1 MNLVPVFDTAS
12 FARGVRAEAE
22 GSGWAM
28 RQGTLSRISR
38 GNAFHVY
45 EFAGS
50 LRFLAK
56 PVLWDQIFWQIMH
69 ISFKRKPSPSRHFW
83 GMNCKTPAISEH
95 FLKGHKEYEC
105 AKEVLPFAESALFEL
120 PEVPLTLQMLRDRAQ
135 SHYRASDYVT
145 AEVVELHANG
155 QHSAAQAVCD
165 AVLAGDRRCS
175 FSYNTVR
182 DGQSISFFELARDWT
197 ATLP

>member
-1 MNLVPVFDTAS
+1 MFDTAG
-12 FARGVRAEAE
+12 FARGVRAEAD

-28 RQGTLSRISR
+28 RQGTLSRIHQ
-38 GNAFHVY
+38 GLALHVY

-56 PVLWDQIFWQIMH
+56 PVLWDQIFWQVMQIT
-69 ISFKRKPSPSRHFW
+69 FKRKPSPSRHFW

-95 FLKGHKEYEC
+95 SLKGLKEADC
-105 AKEVLPFAESALFEL
+105 AKEVLPFAERAVRAL
-120 PEVPLTLQMLRDRAQ
+120 PDAPLTLQVLSNRAFP
-135 SHYRASDYVT
+135 HERAADFVT

-155 QHSAAQAVCD
+155 QHSAARAVCD
-165 AVLAGDRRCS
+165 AVLAGDRLCS

-182 DGQSISFFELARDWT
+182 DGQSLSFFELARDWT
-197 ATLP
+197 GKVP